1 MNEISRESF
10 VFYRSFYESLSE
22 LSDESIAKALRAICE
37 YALDGTMPTLSGV
50 EKAVFVLIKPQIDAN
65 FKRYINGKHGGRKPK
80 QNQEGTEQEPNR
92 NQEATEQEANANV
105 NVNVNVNANENVN
118 TNTKE
123 ASVFS
128 VTPSPIPAHDGSKLI
143 EEARKLWNSLGAA
156 PAERYTV
163 LQFRPNDLRDCLATV
178 SQFSMAEIREALET
192 YLALLESP
200 DHTVADY
207 PYRSFAAFMRKG
219 VAKFVSGADPWNTTK
234 RKAAPVAAGKAGPVR
249 WTGGGVNA
257 HG

>member
-1 MNEISRESF
+1 MSKESF
-10 VFYRSFYESLSE
+10 VLYGEYEDYFAK
-22 LSDESIAKALRAICE
+22 LSDADKAALMMAIFAYKNRGE
-37 YALDGTMPTLSGV
+37 IQQLEGMADAFFMVIRNALDRDEQKYAERCQKNIRNANKRWHTNASDGKQSYANDADNDPDPDPDPDNEPV
-50 EKAVFVLIKPQIDAN
+50 PDNDPEKASSGFT
-65 FKRYINGKHGGRKPK
+65 GG
-80 QNQEGTEQEPNR
+80 
-92 NQEATEQEANANV
+92 
-105 NVNVNVNANENVN
+105 
-118 TNTKE
+118 
-123 ASVFS
+123 
-128 VTPSPIPAHDGSKLI
+128 PSPVPAHDGSKLI

-219 VAKFVSGADPWNTTK
+219 VAKFVSSADPWNTTK
-234 RKAAPVAAGKAGPVR
+234 RKAAPVAAGKAGLVQWPK
-249 WTGGGVNA
+249 GGVNA